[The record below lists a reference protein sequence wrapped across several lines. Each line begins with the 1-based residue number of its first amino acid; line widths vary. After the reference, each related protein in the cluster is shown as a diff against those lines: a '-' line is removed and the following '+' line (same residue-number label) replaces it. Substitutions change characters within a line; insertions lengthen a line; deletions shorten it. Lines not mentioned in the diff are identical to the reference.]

1 MSIVRNFFII
11 LSHKKT
17 IMSIFQSAFGGGKK
31 FAVLI
36 DPDKTKINNLYQ
48 TAHIAQENG
57 VDMFFVG
64 GSLLT
69 DDYLDECIALL
80 KKETNIPVILFPG
93 NALQINSKAD
103 ALLFLSLISSRN
115 PEMLIGR
122 HVIAA
127 PYLKAA
133 KLETIPTGYML
144 IDSGKPTA
152 ASYMSNSYPIPHD
165 KDDIAVCTAL
175 AGEMLGLKLIYMDA
189 GSGGAY
195 SISESMINKVKKSIS
210 IPLIVGGGIRN
221 IDTAKTL
228 YYAGAD
234 CVVIGNAIEQDNS
247 IIPQM
252 TSLLKEINKK

>member
-1 MSIVRNFFII
+1 MSIYQ
-11 LSHKKT
+11 H
-17 IMSIFQSAFGGGKK
+17 IFEKNTGKKK

-36 DPDKTKINNLYQ
+36 DPDKTKISNLQ
-48 TAHIAQENG
+48 ITAELAQKNG
-57 VDMFFVG
+57 VDIFFVG

-69 DDYLDECIALL
+69 NDSLDECITLL
-80 KKETNIPVILFPG
+80 KKETDIPVIIFPG
-93 NALQINSKAD
+93 NAMQINAKAD

-115 PEMLIGR
+115 AEMLIGR

-189 GSGGAY
+189 GSGGSY
-195 SISESMINKVKKSIS
+195 SISESMIGKVKSQIN
-210 IPLIVGGGIRN
+210 IPLIVGGGIKN
-221 IDTAKTL
+221 TETAKSL
-228 YYAGAD
+228 YHAGAD
-234 CVVIGNAIEQDNS
+234 CLVIGNAIEKDSS
-247 IIPQM
+247 IIKEM
-252 TSLLKEINKK
+252 GILLKEING